1 MDDFVPSE
9 VIKKAIRLWW
19 LLAILMIAGGVAGV
33 LASRL
38 QKPVYESQASITTSI
53 DFAYAGRLSDDEED
67 YLISSVGDVID
78 SSDVL
83 EIVKEQAQSAG
94 ISLTDE
100 QIASSFTKS
109 RQGYRWELT
118 VRDHDPKRAQTLA
131 QIWVDAADRG
141 LAQMRQDTF
150 DRLLLLSAQMALQDC
165 FSQSVVVDPASS
177 YCSIENLSEIRA
189 TLAEVSQNGNADSFP
204 NSILLSKITTEISDN
219 AYLPSQP
226 VILKQNLSAFAGV
239 FCGLLVALAIL
250 FLGKSSRS

>member
-9 VIKKAIRLWW
+9 VIKRAIRLWW
-19 LLAILMIAGGVAGV
+19 LLAVMMIAGGVAGV

-83 EIVKEQAQSAG
+83 ESVKEQAQAAG
-94 ISLTDE
+94 ISLTDDK
-100 QIASSFTKS
+100 IASSFTKA

-118 VRDHDPKRAQTLA
+118 VRDSDPKKAQALA
-131 QIWVDAADRG
+131 QIWVEAADRG
-141 LAQMRQDTF
+141 LVEMRQATLDS
-150 DRLLLLSAQMALQDC
+150 LLLLSTQMALQDC
-165 FSQSVVVDPASS
+165 FSQSVVIDPASS

-189 TLAEVSQNGNADSFP
+189 NLAEVSHSNSDDSLP
-204 NSILLSKITTEISDN
+204 NNILLSKITTEISDN